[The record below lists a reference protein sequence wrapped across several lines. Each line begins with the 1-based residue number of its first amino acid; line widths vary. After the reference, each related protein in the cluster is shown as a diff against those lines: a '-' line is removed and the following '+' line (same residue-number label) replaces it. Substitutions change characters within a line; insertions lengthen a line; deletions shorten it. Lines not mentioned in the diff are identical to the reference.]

1 LEGSKGRETVNLEEL
16 FFTTGLFPSA
26 IEEKKRNMYVQH
38 SDIAPSQRKKI
49 CATKI
54 GLILKSEQLQ
64 LYSGD
69 IYNGS
74 SLVRICERNR

>member
-38 SDIAPSQRKKI
+38 SDIAPSQRKKNMCYKDRFDFEI
-49 CATKI
+49 
-54 GLILKSEQLQ
+54 
-64 LYSGD
+64 
-69 IYNGS
+69 
-74 SLVRICERNR
+74 